1 MTIRKGEEWGR
12 VGPAPQGLVVV
23 SSDSELFRIL
33 NCAPPTSAVGLVT
46 GDLARTLGAGDDPDR
61 FAPGAEVVQAPIDVG
76 VATHEGGTHRFVCHA
91 VARRSWWRGPLVGA
105 FNAQFLGTWDVAPR
119 AHPNDGFL
127 DLLDVDPAMSARQRW
142 AARSRLAT
150 ASHVPHPNIRT
161 RRARQA
167 EWTFAA
173 PMDLWLDG
181 VAVGRTRTL
190 CVRIEP
196 EPLTVYV

>member
-12 VGPAPQGLVVV
+12 VGPAPVGLVVV
-23 SSDSELFRIL
+23 ASDAELFRVL
-33 NCAPPTSAVGLVT
+33 NGSPVVTAVGLRT
-46 GDLARTLGAGDDPDR
+46 GDLARTLGVGDYPDR
-61 FAPGAEVVQAPIDVG
+61 FAHGSDVVVAPIDVG
-76 VATHEGGTHRFVCHA
+76 VATHDGGTHRFVCHA
-91 VARRSWWRGPLVGA
+91 VARRSWWRGPIVGA

-127 DLLDVDPAMSARQRW
+127 DVVEVDRAMGVRQRW
-142 AARSRLAT
+142 AARRRLPT
-150 ASHVPHPNIRT
+150 ASHIPHPNIRT

-167 EWTFAA
+167 EWTFTE

-190 CVRIEP
+190 RVGIEP
-196 EPLTVYV
+196 APLTVYA